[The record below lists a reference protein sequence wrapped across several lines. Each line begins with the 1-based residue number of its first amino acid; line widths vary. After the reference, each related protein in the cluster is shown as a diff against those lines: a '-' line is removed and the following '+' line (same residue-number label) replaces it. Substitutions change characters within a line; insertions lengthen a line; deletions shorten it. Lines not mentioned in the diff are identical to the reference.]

1 MPRLML
7 LTICFAAFFSH
18 DLLIAADNPAR
29 LKEAIQD
36 THANGEDWW
45 VYNDLTKARE
55 IARREN
61 KPLFVTFRCVP
72 CKDCKAFDAE
82 VAAGNEQV
90 EELARTEFIPVRQ
103 VEMKGVDLS
112 QFQFDYDLNWAA
124 MFINADGTVYARYG
138 TQSAAGADAYNS
150 LVGLKTTMRRVLE
163 LHKNYPANRDELVGK
178 LGEKKP
184 YKTALQM
191 PGLPRKDQYRGE
203 TARNNCIHCHN
214 IHDAEHFHAISTGN
228 YSHEM
233 LWRWPLPEQLGV
245 EIDAK
250 DGRKITKV
258 AADSPA
264 ANAGLKSG
272 DTITHMDGQAIAS
285 IADMQWVL
293 HNKPNEDT
301 KVSIRTAN
309 DREHTLALK
318 AGWKENDISWRG
330 SMYSLPPRLNVWL
343 PELPEAKKRRL
354 NLQEDSKPLE
364 ARWIN
369 KGQPGGQKAFAAGLR
384 VGDVITEIDGEPNT
398 RTTVEFQTWLKLNR
412 KPGDVL
418 TLTVL
423 RNGKKQELEIP
434 LVE

>member
-1 MPRLML
+1 MQRFL
-7 LTICFAAFFSH
+7 LTAACLAALSGA
-18 DLLIAADNPAR
+18 DWLLAADNPAR
-29 LKEAIQD
+29 LKDAIQD
-36 THANGEDWW
+36 THADGEDWW
-45 VYNDLTKARE
+45 VYNDLETARE

-90 EELARTEFIPVRQ
+90 EELARKEFIPVRQ

-150 LVGLKTTMRRVLE
+150 LPGLKTTMRRVLE
-163 LHKNYPANRDELVGK
+163 LHKNYPANRDELAGK

-191 PGLPRKDQYRGE
+191 PGLPRKDRYRGE

-214 IHDAEHFHAISTGN
+214 IHDAEHFHAISTGS

-233 LWRWPLPEQLGV
+233 LWRWPLPDQAGIV
-245 EIDAK
+245 IDPK

-258 AADSPA
+258 LLGSPA
-264 ANAGLKSG
+264 ADAGLKAGSSV
-272 DTITHMDGQAIAS
+272 THMDGQAITS

-293 HNKPNEDT
+293 HNKPNEDVEVT
-301 KVSIRTAN
+301 IQTDNGR
-309 DREHTLALK
+309 RHTVALE
-318 AGWKENDISWRG
+318 AGWKKNDISWRG
-330 SMYSLPPRLNVWL
+330 SLYSLPPRLNVWL
-343 PELPEAKKRRL
+343 PEVTEGKKRQLRL
-354 NLQEDSKPLE
+354 PEDSKPLE

-369 KGQPGGQKAFAAGLR
+369 RGESGGKKAFDAGLR
-384 VGDVITEIDGEPNT
+384 VGDVITEIDGEPNKLST
-398 RTTVEFQTWLKLNR
+398 LEFQVWLKLNR

-418 TLTVL
+418 PVTVL
-423 RNGKKQELEIP
+423 RNGKKQELRIP

>member
-1 MPRLML
+1 MKHPLIL
-7 LTICFAAFFSH
+7 SICCVFGSLVGFV
-18 DLLIAADNPAR
+18 DAADNPAK
-29 LKEAIQD
+29 LKDAIKD
-36 THANGEDWW
+36 THATGEDWW

-72 CKDCKAFDAE
+72 CKDCEAFDAE

-90 EELARTEFIPVRQ
+90 EELARTAFIPVRQ

-184 YKTALQM
+184 YKTALEM
-191 PGLPRKDQYRGE
+191 PGLPQKERYRGE

-214 IHDAEHFHAISTGN
+214 IHDAEHFHAISTGQ

-233 LWRWPLPEQLGV
+233 LWRWPLPDQLGI

-250 DGRKITKV
+250 DGRKIGKV
-258 AADSPA
+258 IADSPA
-264 ANAGLKSG
+264 AKAGLKEGES
-272 DTITHMDGQAIAS
+272 ITHMDGQAITS

-293 HNKPNEDT
+293 HNKPNKDT
-301 KVSIRTAN
+301 KVAIQTTDDNETVVS
-309 DREHTLALK
+309 LK
-318 AGWKENDISWRG
+318 AGWKKNDISWRG
-330 SMYSLPPRLNVWL
+330 SLYSLPPRLNVWL
-343 PELPEAKKRRL
+343 PEVAGAKKRRL
-354 NLQEDSKPLE
+354 RLADDVVPLE

-369 KGQPGGQKAFAAGLR
+369 KSRDGGKKAFAAGLR
-384 VGDVITEIDGEPNT
+384 VGDVITEIEGEPNK
-398 RTTVEFQTWLKLNR
+398 RSPLEFQVWLKLNR
-412 KPGDVL
+412 KPGDIL
-418 TLTVL
+418 PITVL
-423 RNGKKQELEIP
+423 RNGKKKEIRIP